1 MKKTITPQGFSG
13 FKMGRFYNPYKKW
26 SVKASLYFEK
36 SMVFFIISVQ
46 LIHSNAHYVM
56 VNESLI
62 SS

>member
-1 MKKTITPQGFSG
+1 
-13 FKMGRFYNPYKKW
+13 MGRFYNPYKKW

-36 SMVFFIISVQ
+36 SMGFFIISVQ
-46 LIHSNAHYVM
+46 LIHSNAHYVI